1 MTPFSAF
8 RRSLLLAAMI
18 GVAGTALAQTPPA
31 SPPATPPAGAPAAAP
46 APKVVYFINL
56 KDGQTV
62 TSPFKVQFG
71 LSGMGVAPAGVD
83 KPNTGH
89 HHLLIDT
96 TLSADQMK
104 SAIPM
109 DAQHLHFGGGQ
120 TETMVTLP
128 PGKHTLQLE
137 FANWSHIPF
146 DPPVQSAVITVNV
159 QGPEAAKSST
169 KSSAKSTKSSHG
181 HHARHRHHHHTA
193 EYLQQ

>member
-18 GVAGTALAQTPPA
+18 GVASTALAQTPPA
-31 SPPATPPAGAPAAAP
+31 SPPATPPAAAPAAP
-46 APKVVYFINL
+46 PPPKVVYFINL

-62 TSPFKVQFG
+62 TSPFKIQFG

-104 SAIPM
+104 GAIPM

-137 FANWSHIPF
+137 LANWSHIPF
-146 DPPVQSAVITVNV
+146 DPPVQSPVITVNV

-169 KSSAKSTKSSHG
+169 KSSAKSTHA
-181 HHARHRHHHHTA
+181 HHAHHRHHRHTA
-193 EYLQQ
+193 EYMQQ